1 LPVEVSTVVKVLWE
15 ALEMDSN
22 GLLER
27 VTLSLVSASS
37 SIFIIKSPAGT
48 FSDIFRLAR
57 VVKAIFFE

>member
-22 GLLER
+22 GLLVR
-27 VTLSLVSASS
+27 VTLALVSAGS
-37 SIFIIKSPAGT
+37 SIFIIKSPT
-48 FSDIFRLAR
+48 CTVTDIFRLAR